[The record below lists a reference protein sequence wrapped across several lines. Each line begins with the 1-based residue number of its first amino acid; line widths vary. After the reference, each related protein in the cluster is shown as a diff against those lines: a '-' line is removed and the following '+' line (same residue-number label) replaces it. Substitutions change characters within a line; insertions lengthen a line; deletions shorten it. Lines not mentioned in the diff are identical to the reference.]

1 MTLLVVLAMAAST
14 FSAPL
19 TLPKVAKVEMSVE
32 RSREDVRNGEMK
44 SASAFTRYE
53 KTIEARDGGYRVTL
67 KPVET
72 RLPELPSETDQAKL
86 QAAVENL
93 TNHTFVYAAD
103 ESLAPKS
110 MEGWSS
116 IIAEIR
122 KTLTALVG
130 DSPEGQQ
137 ALGAVVPVFERMNP
151 QQAAAVLLKEDGFLT
166 IPVNVDLEAGKPH
179 TYEDRLPNPLGG
191 PPIKA
196 DGVIA
201 LETIDTARNVAVVRW
216 TLTLNAQSAKDS
228 MAVALEAL
236 AARMPQKPGAP
247 DPRTALASLKLDRTS
262 GCLYEID
269 LKTGLPLKANC
280 ESLITSSD
288 PSGQTATRTER
299 WVITQ
304 SLKT

>member
-19 TLPKVAKVEMSVE
+19 TLPKVARVEMSVE
-32 RSREDVRNGEMK
+32 RSREDVRNGEIK
-44 SASAFTRYE
+44 SASSFTRYD

-72 RLPELPSETDQAKL
+72 RLPELPSATEQAKL

-103 ESLAPKS
+103 ESLAPRS
-110 MEGWSS
+110 MEGWSGVM
-116 IIAEIR
+116 AEIR

-130 DSPEGQQ
+130 DSSEGRQ
-137 ALGAVVPVFERMNP
+137 ALEAVLPVFERMTP
-151 QQAAAVLLKEDGFLT
+151 QQAAAILLKEDGFLT
-166 IPVNVDLEAGKPH
+166 IPVNVDLESGKPH
-179 TYEDRLPNPLGG
+179 TYEDLLPNPLGG

-201 LETIDTARNVAVVRW
+201 LEKIDAARNVALVRW
-216 TLTLNAQSAKDS
+216 TLALNAQSAKDS
-228 MAVALEAL
+228 MALALEAL

-269 LKTGLPLKANC
+269 LTSGLPLKADC

-304 SLKT
+304 SLKS